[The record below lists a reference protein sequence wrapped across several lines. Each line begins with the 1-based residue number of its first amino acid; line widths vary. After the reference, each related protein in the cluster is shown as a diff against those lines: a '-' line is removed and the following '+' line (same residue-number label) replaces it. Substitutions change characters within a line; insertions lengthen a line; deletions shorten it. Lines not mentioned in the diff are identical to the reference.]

1 MEILTGSCVVGLNV
15 LNCGMIWRAI
25 VFGMLGATAAVGA
38 GFAEPHNSE
47 KDFSVLPLDPDA
59 AAAGF
64 VVPEGFKVGVFAAE
78 PAVRNPIAMTWD
90 HRGRLWVAENFTYA
104 ENGVRYDMALRDRV
118 LILEDTN
125 QDGVAEEPKVFID
138 TVQRL
143 TSVEVGRGGVWLM
156 CPPQL
161 LFVPDA
167 DGDDEPDAAQVVVL
181 DGFEVGESNY
191 HNLANG
197 LRWGPDGWL
206 YGRCG
211 HSCPAKIGAPGTA
224 EAERLPMKG
233 GIWRF
238 HPVRGV
244 AEVVVHGTTNPWG
257 HDWDKHG
264 EGFFINVVNGHLWH
278 LIPGAHCKESF
289 GVPMN
294 PLVYE
299 RMDTIADHWHFDTKG
314 KWSDSR
320 DGAANDL
327 GGGHAHVGMM
337 IYQGTGWPEGYRDR
351 LFTLNLHGRRANVER
366 LERLGSSFVGRHE
379 PDILVAADKWFRGL
393 EIRQGPDGC
402 AYVLDWSDVGE
413 CHDHTG
419 VHRQSGRIFRV
430 SHGTVPKV
438 SFEDLTKPLTL
449 ESMERLIQ
457 VDNPYWERQM
467 RERMAVGERVEGMK
481 EKLLSWVK
489 DVKAEVVIRLRALWA
504 LEVIWDWAEEY
515 EERQGLM
522 LALMGDGNE
531 MVRAW
536 GLRLLLDDRR
546 LDRGDGLGRDVKEY
560 LDPALVSRMVELA
573 SSDESGLVRLGLAS
587 ALQRLPVTQRADVAG
602 ALMAR
607 REDARDAQLPMMVWY
622 GLMPLVEANPT
633 ALVRVAER
641 CRWPMTLRWM
651 SRAVAGRVEK
661 DAGAVSDLVAL
672 AVKMGPGLRKEILA
686 GMSEAFV
693 GWRKAPKPERWETLV
708 TAVKGD
714 AEGEERVRELSVLFG
729 DGRAM
734 DALLEVAQDEAL
746 TVEQR
751 AVALMQLIDAK
762 VPGLRDLCL
771 KLLDAR
777 GISAEAVRGLALF
790 DEDTVGREILKRWGK
805 LSAAER
811 RGVMEV
817 LVARQSWATM
827 MLDEVE
833 KGRIAKEQVTAMQ
846 ARQIRAFGDAELN
859 AKLEKV
865 WGVVKES
872 GAEKR
877 EQIEALKKALN
888 SEAIAVADL
897 GKGRQVYQMVCMSCH
912 VLYGEGGHIGPDLTG
927 TGRSSLDYLL
937 ENVVDPGAVV
947 GADYQMTVVTLKDGR
962 VLSGL
967 LAGSSERTLTLKM
980 IQQETTVE
988 KAEVVKQEKLAV
1000 SMMPE
1005 GLLMALN
1012 EEQRRDLMAYLMHP
1026 SQVELA
1032 K

>member
-1 MEILTGSCVVGLNV
+1 
-15 LNCGMIWRAI
+15 
-25 VFGMLGATAAVGA
+25 MLGAMVAMGA
-38 GFAEPHNSE
+38 GFPEPHDSE
-47 KDFSVLPLDPDA
+47 KDLSVLPLDPEA

-64 VVPEGFKVGVFAAE
+64 QVPEGFKVGVFAAE

-90 HRGRLWVAENFTYA
+90 HRGRMWLAENFTYA
-104 ENGVRYDMALRDRV
+104 EKGLRYDMALRDRV
-118 LILEDTN
+118 LILEDAD

-161 LFVPDA
+161 LFVPDV
-167 DGDDEPDAAQVVVL
+167 DGDDEPDAAPVVVL
-181 DGFEVGESNY
+181 DGFEVGESSY

-211 HSCPAKIGAPGTA
+211 HSCPAKIGAPGTP
-224 EAERLPMKG
+224 EVERVPMKG

-238 HPVRGV
+238 HPGRGV

-257 HDWDKHG
+257 HDWDKQG

-289 GVPMN
+289 GAPMN
-294 PLVYE
+294 PLVFE

-337 IYQGTGWPEGYRDR
+337 IYQGSGWPEGYRDR

-366 LERLGSSFVGRHE
+366 LERLGSSYVGRHE
-379 PDILVAADKWFRGL
+379 PDMLVSADKWFRGT

-413 CHDHTG
+413 CHEHTG

-430 SHGTVPKV
+430 SYGAVAKV
-438 SFEDLTKPLTL
+438 GFEDLMKPLTL
-449 ESMERLIQ
+449 ESMERLIR
-457 VDNPYWERQM
+457 VDQPFWERQM
-467 RERMAVGERVEGMK
+467 RERLAVGEPVAGTK
-481 EKLLSWVK
+481 EKLLSWVR
-489 DVKAEVVIRLRALWA
+489 DEQAEVVIRLRALWA
-504 LEVIWDWAEEY
+504 LEVIWDWAEAY
-515 EERQGLM
+515 EERQALM

-531 MVRAW
+531 MMRVW
-536 GLRLLLDDRR
+536 GLRLLMDDRT
-546 LDRGDGLGRDVKEY
+546 LDRGDGVGRDVKEY
-560 LDPALVSRMVELA
+560 LNPEVVSRMVEMA
-573 SSDESGLVRLGLAS
+573 SNDESGLVRLGLAS
-587 ALQRLPVTQRADVAG
+587 ALQRLPVMQRGDVAG

-607 REDARDAQLPMMVWY
+607 REDAGDAQVPMMVWY
-622 GLMPLVEANPT
+622 GLMPLVEAN
-633 ALVRVAER
+633 AKGLVRVAER
-641 CRWPMTLRWM
+641 CRWPLTLRWM

-661 DAGAVSDLVAL
+661 DVAAMEALVAL

-693 GWRKAPKPERWETLV
+693 GWRKAPKPEGWEALV
-708 TAVKGD
+708 AAVKGD
-714 AEGEERVRELSVLFG
+714 ADGEERVRELSVLFG

-734 DALLEVAQDEAL
+734 DAVLAVVRDEGVA
-746 TVEQR
+746 VEQR
-751 AVALMQLIDAK
+751 VVALRQLIDAR
-762 VPGLRDLCL
+762 VPGLRELCL
-771 KLLDAR
+771 KLLDVR
-777 GISAEAVRGLALF
+777 GMGGEAVRGLALF
-790 DEDTVGREILKRWGK
+790 DEEMVGREIVKRWGK
-805 LSAAER
+805 FSAVER
-811 RGVMEV
+811 GGVLEV
-817 LVARQSWATM
+817 LVARRAWAG
-827 MLDEVE
+827 MLLEAVE
-833 KGRIAKEQVTAMQ
+833 KGKITKDQITAMQ
-846 ARQIRAFGDAELN
+846 ARQIRAFDDVGLTAT
-859 AKLEKV
+859 LEKV

-872 GAEKR
+872 GADKR
-877 EQIEALKKALN
+877 EQIEALKKALTA
-888 SEAIAVADL
+888 EVLGAADL
-897 GKGRQVYQMVCMSCH
+897 GKGRQVYQLVCMGCH
-912 VLYGEGGHIGPDLTG
+912 VLYGEGGKVGPDLTG
-927 TGRSSLDYLL
+927 TGRASLDYLL

-962 VLSGL
+962 VLAGL
-967 LAGSSERTLTLKM
+967 VSESTERTLTLKM
-980 IQQETTVE
+980 IQAETTVE
-988 KAEVVKQEKLAV
+988 KEEVVKQEKLAV

-1005 GLLMALN
+1005 GLLMALS

-1026 SQVELA
+1026 SQVEVSR
-1032 K
+1032 